1 MKNRYTFSGHE
12 SFPCK
17 SLWLK
22 KGYDFVANKNDF
34 NSPDA
39 VITLGVGKNMVASI
53 RFWLKAFGVTNTDVL
68 TELGNYLFDESKGK
82 DKYLEDIA
90 TLWLL
95 HFNLVFSEEATLYKM
110 FFCGI
115 QKERTNF
122 EREQVLT
129 YVKLRMVEA
138 GKMTNVRTQTYV
150 LPEKDKSKAD
160 DLEQK
165 INEILSGDNN
175 IDVCTLLAI
184 LNKKLNK

>member
-1 MKNRYTFSGHE
+1 
-12 SFPCK
+12 
-17 SLWLK
+17 
-22 KGYDFVANKNDF
+22 
-34 NSPDA
+34 
-39 VITLGVGKNMVASI
+39 MVASI
-53 RFWLKAFGVTNTDVL
+53 RFWLRAFGVTEDDKK
-68 TELGNYLFDESKGK
+68 TELGNYLFDENKGK

-138 GKMTNVRTQTYV
+138 GKMTYSMPIQSR
-150 LPEKDKSKAD
+150 K
-160 DLEQK
+160 
-165 INEILSGDNN
+165 
-175 IDVCTLLAI
+175 TLACCFRITAFLASRNPMRI
-184 LNKKLNK
+184 SLRC